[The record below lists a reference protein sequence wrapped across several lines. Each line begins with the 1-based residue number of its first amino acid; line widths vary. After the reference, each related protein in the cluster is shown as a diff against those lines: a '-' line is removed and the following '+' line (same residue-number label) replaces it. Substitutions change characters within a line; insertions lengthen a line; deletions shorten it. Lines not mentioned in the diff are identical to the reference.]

1 MTMRLNDHGGLA
13 CTESGW
19 ALATL
24 LVVAWLAAPAIALI
38 RRGGWRALPT
48 SLLGFV
54 WLGFGVDFV
63 IRFGLLAVDSVEFG
77 NDTFR
82 LADLDG
88 ATVEQALG
96 LVLLYWG
103 CFVLGFGAWGVLRSP
118 GVLSAVVTLGGDGRP
133 MRRTIVLVASTV
145 CSVLASGLFPL
156 PLALLTPMGIAGTLW
171 VIPAAYV
178 WAEWSA
184 NPNDAALARLRWLVL
199 APALV
204 RFAASPFREHVLPL
218 ALIPLLAWRCTY
230 GRLERRHRLA
240 LAAVVPAFLLV
251 GTAVQAYRDFLWGG
265 VEAAAVVEE
274 KAVKQSDEFVE
285 PDPDWL
291 VAVRRF
297 HGLDSVL
304 LTVDLV
310 PTVFP
315 FRDEPVVTDALVRG
329 FVPRLFMPNKELSDR
344 GPEFARTIWAYDS
357 GIESGAAIAPSMPGD
372 LYHAGGTATVA
383 LGALVWGLLLGLVD
397 RWKDALAP
405 GGRVAVLVLLATQ
418 VAPSVE
424 RDFVHCVATML
435 QSLVVIVVIG
445 TGLAQFWR
453 PRAPRRAA
461 VPLEVAA

>member
-1 MTMRLNDHGGLA
+1 V
-13 CTESGW
+13 
-19 ALATL
+19 
-24 LVVAWLAAPAIALI
+24 LVV
-38 RRGGWRALPT
+38 
-48 SLLGFV
+48 
-54 WLGFGVDFV
+54 
-63 IRFGLLAVDSVEFG
+63 
-77 NDTFR
+77 
-82 LADLDG
+82 
-88 ATVEQALG
+88 
-96 LVLLYWG
+96 
-103 CFVLGFGAWGVLRSP
+103 
-118 GVLSAVVTLGGDGRP
+118 
-133 MRRTIVLVASTV
+133 STA
-145 CSVLASGLFPL
+145 CSVLASGMFPL

-184 NPNDAALARLRWLVL
+184 NPNDPALARLRWIVL

-218 ALIPLLAWRCTY
+218 ALIPLLAWRCTH

-240 LAAVVPAFLLV
+240 LAAVLPAFLLV
-251 GTAVQAYRDFLWGG
+251 GNAVQTYRDFLWGG
-265 VEAAAVVEE
+265 VEAAEVVEE
-274 KAVKQSDEFVE
+274 RALKQTDEFVE

-291 VAVRRF
+291 ISVRRF

-357 GIESGAAIAPSMPGD
+357 GLESGAAIAPSMPGD
-372 LYHAGGTATVA
+372 LYHAGGAMTVA

-418 VAPSVE
+418 AAPSVE

-445 TGLAQFWR
+445 AGLAQFWR
-453 PRAPRRAA
+453 PRVTRGAA
-461 VPLEVAA
+461 VPLEAAA

>member
-63 IRFGLLAVDSVEFG
+63 IRFGLLALDSVEFG

-103 CFVLGFGAWGVLRSP
+103 CFVLGFGAWGALHTP
-118 GVLSAVVTLGGDGRP
+118 GPLSAIVTLGGEGRSF
-133 MRRTIVLVASTV
+133 RRNAVLVVSTAF
-145 CSVLASGLFPL
+145 SVLASGMFPL

-178 WAEWSA
+178 WAAWSA
-184 NPNDAALARLRWLVL
+184 NPSDAALTRLRWLVL

-218 ALIPLLAWRCTY
+218 ALIPLLAWRCTH

-240 LAAVVPAFLLV
+240 LAAVLPAFLLV
-251 GTAVQAYRDFLWGG
+251 GNAVQTYRDFLWGG
-265 VEAAAVVEE
+265 PEAAEVVEE
-274 KAVKQSDEFVE
+274 RAMKQSDEFVE

-291 VAVRRF
+291 ISVRRF

-315 FRDEPVVTDALVRG
+315 FRDEPVLTDALVRG

-344 GPEFARTIWAYDS
+344 GQEFARTIWAYDS
-357 GIESGAAIAPSMPGD
+357 GIESSAAIAPSMPGD
-372 LYHAGGTATVA
+372 LYHAGGTVTVA

-418 VAPSVE
+418 AAPSVE

-435 QSLVVIVVIG
+435 QSLVVITVIG
-445 TGLAQFWR
+445 AGLAQFWR
-453 PRAPRRAA
+453 PRSARGVA
-461 VPLEVAA
+461 VPLEAVA